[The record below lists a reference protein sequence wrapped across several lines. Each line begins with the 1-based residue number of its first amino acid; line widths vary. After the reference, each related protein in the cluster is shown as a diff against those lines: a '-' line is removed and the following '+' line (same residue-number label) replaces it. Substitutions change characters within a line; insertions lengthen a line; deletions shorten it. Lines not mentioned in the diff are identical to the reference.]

1 MRAPLSWLRDFVPL
15 GDDVGDLAAT
25 LDDLGLVVE
34 RLEHVGEG
42 LDDILVA
49 RVLEISA
56 IEGADRIRKVT
67 VDAGAEPVEV
77 VCGAWNF
84 AVGDLVPLA
93 PVGATLAGD
102 FEIRRRKMKGVTSNG
117 MICSGRELGLS
128 DDHEGI
134 LILGEVEGAEVGKRL
149 VDALGIERDVVFD
162 LTVEGDRPDAW
173 SIAGVARNLAARL
186 GLPFALPEPPSPRTT
201 EQSVDTLASVTVDD
215 RDLSPRFTARLLQ
228 GVKVGPSPRL
238 IARRLTLS
246 GMRPINNVVDVS
258 NYVMLELGQPTHP
271 YDWGRLGGRGLRV
284 RRARAGETVVT
295 LDGVERRLGIPGP
308 GLGDDGR
315 DCVICDA
322 DDVPVGIGGIMGGAS
337 SEIDEGTTSVLLE
350 AAYFDPLAITR
361 TATRLSLRTEA
372 SVRFE
377 RGTDPLGIDRS
388 VDRIC
393 QLLDEQGALGG
404 VAQGV
409 LDVRGDVPTPRL
421 LELGTR
427 DVNRLLGTDLTDDAI
442 RSLLEP
448 LGFAVAPKGSPGSG
462 TAQVLVPTSRPDV
475 RPAPFGS
482 ADLIEEVARMYGY
495 RRIPRRQ
502 PAWPQPG
509 RLSSRQRD
517 RRRIREAMVGL
528 GALEAWTSSLVSPS
542 SHERI
547 GLVGPEVE
555 LANPQQSDETV
566 LRRSL
571 MPGLLGALVRN
582 ADRREGDVRLFEVG
596 VVFAHPDDP
605 SAALADRR
613 GDSSAGAR
621 DVPYEREMGAL
632 ALSLPGDDART
643 AVAAWQVVSD
653 EFRLEHVH
661 LVPSA
666 ADLLGEGALA
676 AAPGLHPT
684 RSAWLVAGSTILG
697 AVGEI
702 DPSVLEAVGRGKGG
716 DHEGRRVG
724 WLELDLDRLFDPDV
738 VARRPDLAR
747 PVSRHPSSDM
757 DLALV
762 VDDSV
767 SAERVA
773 ATLRRAG
780 GELLERVGLFDVFRS
795 PALGPGRRS
804 LAFRLRFSSLDH
816 TLTEEELTTLR
827 LACIEAAGRELGA
840 ELRS

>member
-1 MRAPLSWLRDFVPL
+1 M
-15 GDDVGDLAAT
+15 
-25 LDDLGLVVE
+25 
-34 RLEHVGEG
+34 
-42 LDDILVA
+42 
-49 RVLEISA
+49 
-56 IEGADRIRKVT
+56 
-67 VDAGAEPVEV
+67 
-77 VCGAWNF
+77 
-84 AVGDLVPLA
+84 
-93 PVGATLAGD
+93 
-102 FEIRRRKMKGVTSNG
+102 
-117 MICSGRELGLS
+117 
-128 DDHEGI
+128 
-134 LILGEVEGAEVGKRL
+134 
-149 VDALGIERDVVFD
+149 
-162 LTVEGDRPDAW
+162 
-173 SIAGVARNLAARL
+173 
-186 GLPFALPEPPSPRTT
+186 GLPFALPEPPAPRATDP
-201 EQSVDTLASVTVDD
+201 SIDALASLVVED

-228 GVKVGPSPRL
+228 GIKVGPSPRL

-271 YDWGRLGGRGLRV
+271 YDWSRLGGHGLRV

-322 DDVPVGIGGIMGGAS
+322 NDVPVGIGGIMGGAS
-337 SEIDEGTTSVLLE
+337 SEIDDATGAVLLE

-377 RGTDPLGIDRS
+377 RGTDPLAIDRS
-388 VDRIC
+388 VNRIC
-393 QLLDEQGALGG
+393 QLLDEQGALDGA
-404 VAQGV
+404 AQGV
-409 LDVRGDVPTPRL
+409 LDVRGDVPAPRF
-421 LELGTR
+421 LELR
-427 DVNRLLGTDLTDDAI
+427 SQDVNRLLGTELSEDAI
-442 RSLLEP
+442 GHLLEP
-448 LGFAVAPKGSPGSG
+448 LGFAVRPKGSPGSG
-462 TAQVLVPTSRPDV
+462 LAEVLVPTSRPDV

-495 RRIPRRQ
+495 QRVERRQ

-509 RLSSRQRD
+509 RLSSRQQA
-517 RRRIREAMVGL
+517 RRRVREAMVGL

-542 SHERI
+542 AHDRI

-605 SAALADRR
+605 SPALADRR

-621 DVPYEREMGAL
+621 DVPYEREMAAL
-632 ALSLPGDDART
+632 VLSVPGDDART
-643 AVAAWQVVSD
+643 VVAAWQVVSD

-661 LVPSA
+661 LVPPA

-676 AAPGLHPT
+676 TAPGLHPT

-697 AVGEI
+697 TVGEV
-702 DPSVLEAVGRGKGG
+702 DPSVLEAEGWGRGADQQG
-716 DHEGRRVG
+716 HRVG
-724 WLELDLDRLFDPDV
+724 WLELDLDRLFDGDAV
-738 VARRPDLAR
+738 SRRPDLAQ
-747 PVSRHPSSDM
+747 PVSRYPSSDV

-762 VDDSV
+762 VEDSV

-773 ATLRRAG
+773 ATLRRSA
-780 GELLERVGLFDVFRS
+780 GELLQQVRLFDVFRS
-795 PALGPGRRS
+795 PSLGPGRRS